1 MPSRARTFADK
12 ANLGISNQTGTTYTF
27 VLSDAD
33 EITTFSNSSATTVTV
48 PTNANVAYE
57 IGTVLNVIQ
66 IGAGQVT
73 FVGDTG
79 VTINSERGL
88 KIKGQYG
95 VVACIKRNTDTWV
108 LAGNTEA

>member
-1 MPSRARTFADK
+1 M
-12 ANLGISNQTGTTYTF
+12 
-27 VLSDAD
+27 
-33 EITTFSNSSATTVTV
+33 

-73 FVGDTG
+73 LLVDTG

-95 VVACIKRNTDTWV
+95 VVACHNADTWV
-108 LAGNTEA
+108 LVR